1 MTTGTKPNKITRKT
15 IKKLGPWVQKLK
27 QYGIFQL
34 GRNARYGLPQFLELP
49 LAAAVNNRSIEDQS
63 LLEGRVSA
71 DDFYHHANSKLSEEN
86 IRKMFIRYVHEIIK
100 LLNNLLHRSSF
111 FIAIDKTDDPYWGEH
126 ENLFVTGGK
135 RKQSTNYAFRYLT
148 AAIVVQGIEF
158 ILYARPLTKEDRADA
173 PLVEECLYGIRALG
187 IHVTRVL
194 MDREFYNSEI
204 IHLCNYL
211 DIEYVIPLVKNS
223 KFERWFLSFPRLP
236 VLVSN
241 YEVNGAVTNLLVME
255 DTNSKGEKEIYG
267 FITNIDS
274 KKIMEDPDSVAE
286 FYRKRWAIE
295 NANKFQD
302 AFMAHTNSTN
312 GIVRYFFFV
321 LAALLHNFWVLVSLL
336 GKTFF
341 LGKVSLNMFKDLAKA
356 LFGFAKAPCY
366 KHAQRKLWVKLL
378 LG

>member
-1 MTTGTKPNKITRKT
+1 MVW
-15 IKKLGPWVQKLK
+15 IKRLQSHVLFG
-27 QYGIFQL
+27 L
-34 GRNARYGLPQFLELP
+34 GRNAQHSLPQILELP

-63 LLEGRVSA
+63 LLEDRVSA
-71 DDFYHHANSKLSEEN
+71 DDFYYHANSKLTEEN

-100 LLNNLLHRSSF
+100 LLNNLLHQSSF
-111 FIAIDKTDDPYWGEH
+111 VIAIDKTDDPYWGEK

-135 RKQSTNYAFRYLT
+135 RQQSTNYAFRYLT

-158 ILYARPLTKEDRADA
+158 ILYARPLTKEDREDA

-187 IHVTRVL
+187 IHVSRVL

-204 IHLCNYL
+204 IYLCNYL
-211 DIEYVIPLVKNS
+211 DIEYVIPLVQNS
-223 KFERWFLSFPRLP
+223 KFERWLKSFPPRP
-236 VLVSN
+236 VLVSD
-241 YEVNGAVTNLLVME
+241 YEVNGAVTHLLVME

-274 KKIMEDPDSVAE
+274 KKIKEDPDAIAE

-302 AFMAHTNSTN
+302 AFMVHTNSTN
-312 GIVRYFFFV
+312 GIVRFFFFV
-321 LAALLHNFWVLVSLL
+321 LAALLHNFWVLICLF
-336 GKTFF
+336 GKTFSI
-341 LGKVSLNMFKDLAKA
+341 GEISLNMFKDLVKA
-356 LFGFAKAPCY
+356 LFGFAKAPRY

-378 LG
+378 LR